1 MVKSKKIRIDSSTR
15 RDLYDKFSDYTLD
28 LSKLVFGGVILAGI
42 MGLSVN
48 PNVLFGL
55 GAISVVILTM
65 AGFVFV
71 VLKHNSRR

>member
-1 MVKSKKIRIDSSTR
+1 MVRKIKLRIDNNTR

-48 PNVLFGL
+48 PNILFGL
-55 GAISVVILTM
+55 GAVSVIILTLV
-65 AGFVFV
+65 GFVFII
-71 VLKHNSRR
+71 LKHNNRR

>member
-1 MVKSKKIRIDSSTR
+1 MVKRKRIRIDSNTR

-48 PNVLFGL
+48 PDVLFGL
-55 GAISVVILTM
+55 GALSVIILTM
-65 AGFVFV
+65 VGFVFII
-71 VLKHNSRR
+71 LKHNSRR